1 MFGLRS
7 ISARLIL
14 TISFIIAITC
24 AVLGVFSVVQ
34 QRSLTR
40 LALDQQLKLQYDSV
54 VAALDYEGR
63 AALAASSVIAALPS
77 VEADTLAGDRGAL
90 MHLLGDAQT
99 ALKAQGMPLIN
110 IMLPP
115 ATSFLRVHDP
125 KAFGD
130 DMSARRGTVV
140 VASQTGKQVV
150 GVELGRSALGIF
162 ALTPIMRGGRSVAV
176 VDVGM
181 TLGQE
186 FLDLAKQRIGVD
198 LAVHLFS
205 DKSFKTLASTFGDT
219 AVATPEELKSALD
232 GATPRRDVILNGHPA
247 ALYLGQIKNYA
258 GQPIAVIELI
268 KDTTTYETI
277 VASAQRNLIVGT
289 IVILGIG
296 ILLAL
301 ILARSLSRPL
311 VAITAAMNR
320 LSGGDTTLTIPGS
333 QRRDELGVM
342 ANAVQV
348 FKDNMIETERL
359 RAEQEL
365 NKQRAA
371 AERRSAVLDLAA
383 RFEANIG
390 GIVNGVAA
398 AATELQST
406 AEAMAATSE
415 ETTRQASTVAAA
427 SEQATTSAQTVAT
440 ATEELSASIREISQQ
455 VTRSSDMIGAAVQQA
470 NRSDEQ
476 VSGLAAAAEK
486 IGDVLRLISGIA
498 GQTNLLALNATIE
511 AARAGDAGKGFAV
524 VAFEVKALATQTA
537 KATEQIGV
545 QIKAI
550 QDASRGSA
558 LSIKGIAETIGRVNE
573 TSAAIA
579 AAVEEQGVATQE
591 IARNVAQ
598 AAQGTQEVTNN
609 ITSVSQA
616 AELTGAAAAQ
626 TLTAAGELSKNGEL
640 LKQQVEA
647 FLCEVRA
654 A

>member
-1 MFGLRS
+1 
-7 ISARLIL
+7 
-14 TISFIIAITC
+14 
-24 AVLGVFSVVQ
+24 
-34 QRSLTR
+34 
-40 LALDQQLKLQYDSV
+40 
-54 VAALDYEGR
+54 
-63 AALAASSVIAALPS
+63 
-77 VEADTLAGDRGAL
+77 
-90 MHLLGDAQT
+90 
-99 ALKAQGMPLIN
+99 
-110 IMLPP
+110 
-115 ATSFLRVHDP
+115 
-125 KAFGD
+125 
-130 DMSARRGTVV
+130 
-140 VASQTGKQVV
+140 
-150 GVELGRSALGIF
+150 
-162 ALTPIMRGGRSVAV
+162 
-176 VDVGM
+176 
-181 TLGQE
+181 
-186 FLDLAKQRIGVD
+186 
-198 LAVHLFS
+198 
-205 DKSFKTLASTFGDT
+205 
-219 AVATPEELKSALD
+219 
-232 GATPRRDVILNGHPA
+232 
-247 ALYLGQIKNYA
+247 
-258 GQPIAVIELI
+258 
-268 KDTTTYETI
+268 
-277 VASAQRNLIVGT
+277 
-289 IVILGIG
+289 
-296 ILLAL
+296 
-301 ILARSLSRPL
+301 
-311 VAITAAMNR
+311 
-320 LSGGDTTLTIPGS
+320 
-333 QRRDELGVM
+333 VM

-524 VAFEVKALATQTA
+524 VASEVKALATQTA